1 VGSRVMPGTT
11 RGWDWVTKAD
21 MTTEVPSE
29 DDRPS
34 PARDPKPGHST
45 LRLMIGATGVVFGDI
60 GTSPL
65 YAFRESFTGH
75 HRLPLDAPHV
85 LGVLSMLV
93 WALILVVTVKYVFV
107 TMHADNSG
115 EGGSFALL
123 AFVRRKAPQSRV
135 LPWIGGAALVATALF
150 YGDAVITPAISILS
164 SVEGLKL
171 IDPGFR
177 DFVIPVTIG
186 IIIAL
191 FAIQRFG
198 TSVVGTLFGP
208 IMVLWFVT
216 IAVLGTIQIVA
227 HPSVL
232 VALNPGYAI
241 GFILAAPIQ
250 AFFTL
255 GTVVLAVTGAEALY
269 ADMGHFGRIPIS
281 RAWLVLAL
289 PALVLCYAGQSALV
303 LGDPHAI
310 RSSFYLMAPHW
321 LLVPLLI
328 LAAVATVIA
337 SQSIISGAFSITHQA
352 IQLGY
357 LPGLEIRHTSSESS
371 GQVYVPAVNSLLL
384 VVVIALVLGFHSSDA
399 LASAFGLAVTTTMLL
414 TTLIIGFVIF
424 KIWHWPLWW
433 AVPLYGVLLLLD
445 LGLWAASATKFADGG
460 WLPLSIAMV
469 LVVVF
474 DTWRRGRTL
483 LADRMATNGIDLPTF
498 LKSCTHIH
506 RVPATAIYL
515 TTNRKVMPPALVR
528 NFEANHVVHKQVVL
542 LTVETALTPTVDD
555 AGRSKVEDIG
565 EGFVRVQVTY
575 GFAEHPD
582 LPAALAKALADRPDF
597 DPSKA
602 DYFLS
607 RLVLIPTRERTM
619 AHWRKRMF
627 ALMVRTSATPMRFFR
642 LPIGR
647 VVELGTQVEL

>member
-1 VGSRVMPGTT
+1 
-11 RGWDWVTKAD
+11 
-21 MTTEVPSE
+21 MTTEPPRQSQ
-29 DDRPS
+29 
-34 PARDPKPGHST
+34 ST
-45 LRLMIGATGVVFGDI
+45 LRLMVGATGVVFGDI

-75 HRLPLDAPHV
+75 HRLPIDTAHV

-123 AFVRRKAPQSRV
+123 SFVRSKAPQSRV
-135 LPWIGGAALVATALF
+135 LPWVGGAALVATALF
-150 YGDAVITPAISILS
+150 YGDALITPAISILS
-164 SVEGLKL
+164 SVEGLEL
-171 IDPGFR
+171 LDPGFKA
-177 DFVIPVTIG
+177 FVIPVTLV
-186 IIIAL
+186 IIALL

-198 TSVVGTLFGP
+198 TAVVGNLFGP
-208 IMVLWFVT
+208 VMVVWFLT
-216 IAVLGTIQIVA
+216 IAVLGTIQIIA
-227 HPSVL
+227 HPL
-232 VALNPGYAI
+232 VIAALSPNYAI
-241 GFILAAPIQ
+241 AFIVAAPVQ

-255 GTVVLAVTGAEALY
+255 GAVVLAVTGAEALY

-281 RAWLVLAL
+281 RAWLVFAL
-289 PALVLCYAGQSALV
+289 PALILCYAGQSALV

-310 RSSFYLMAPHW
+310 RSSFYLMAPPW

-328 LAAVATVIA
+328 LAAAATVIA

-352 IQLGY
+352 VQLGY
-357 LPGLEIRHTSSESS
+357 LPRLEIRHTSKESS
-371 GQVYVPAVNSLLL
+371 GQVYVPAVNGLLL
-384 VVVIALVLGFHSSDA
+384 VVVIALVLGFRSSDA
-399 LASAFGLAVTTTMLL
+399 LASAYGLAVTTTMLL
-414 TTLIIGFVIF
+414 TTLIIGFVMF
-424 KIWHWPLWW
+424 RIWHWPLWW

-460 WLPLSIAMV
+460 WLPLSIAM
-469 LVVVF
+469 LLILVF
-474 DTWRRGRTL
+474 DTWRRGRAL
-483 LADRMATNGIDLPTF
+483 LVDRIAANGVDLPAF
-498 LKSCTHIH
+498 LKTIEGVY

-515 TTNRKVMPPALVR
+515 TTNRDVMPPALVR
-528 NFEANHVVHKQVVL
+528 NLEANHVVHEHVVL
-542 LTVETALTPTVDD
+542 LTVETALTPTVKNETR
-555 AGRSKVEDIG
+555 AQVEDLC
-565 EGFVRVQVTY
+565 EGFVRVHVTY

-582 LPAALAKALADRPDF
+582 LPAALELALADHPDF

-607 RLVLIPTRERTM
+607 RQVLIPSKQNLMAQWRE
-619 AHWRKRMF
+619 RMF

-647 VVELGTQVEL
+647 VVELGSQVEL